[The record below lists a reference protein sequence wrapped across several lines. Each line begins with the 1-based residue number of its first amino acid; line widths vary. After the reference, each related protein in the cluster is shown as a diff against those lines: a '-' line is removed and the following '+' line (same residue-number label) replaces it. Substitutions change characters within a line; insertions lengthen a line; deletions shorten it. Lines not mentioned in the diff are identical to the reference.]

1 MTYSVK
7 DTRPNFNVCP
17 GCFAPKHAC
26 TCVQDG
32 LKFGVKKINNCDV
45 VIHGNPDRYYNIN
58 VDGEQSE
65 VQPKKDNPIK
75 THEVVEIPIT
85 NTKKSNKYMHEVLPG
100 VWIDI
105 YDVIDAFGLTDGGY
119 QHALKKMLNTG
130 SRGHKDEIEDRD
142 DILASVKRS
151 NERFNLTNREE
162 G

>member
-7 DTRPNFNVCP
+7 DTRPNSIAGSKCW
-17 GCFAPKHAC
+17 APSYYC
-26 TCVQDG
+26 TCVQDD
-32 LKFGVKKINNCDV
+32 LKYELNTTKINDWDI
-45 VIHGNPDRYYNIN
+45 VIPGNPDRYYKIN
-58 VDGEQSE
+58 TNGEHNE
-65 VQPKKDNPIK
+65 VHSNK
-75 THEVVEIPIT
+75 THEVVEIPIA